1 MLSLFSPGNSKPLK
15 KESAYLRDEVL
26 SVDQVSAAVATG
38 VHEVAIY
45 VVQKYSAHRRL
56 EIL

>member
-1 MLSLFSPGNSKPLK
+1 MLSLFSPGNSITLK
-15 KESAYLRDEVL
+15 NDTIYLRDEVL

-38 VHEVAIY
+38 VHEVAVY